1 MAEVTSVRTVDFMNT
16 CKTCGSSWDTKQTID
31 RCPFCG
37 ADLREKITVDSIESV
52 FKLILERHGQNVFYS
67 NIHLGLLETMPHH

>member
-1 MAEVTSVRTVDFMNT
+1 MAEATSIRAAVFMKK
-16 CKTCGSSWDTKQTID
+16 CKACGSSWDTKLIID

-37 ADLREKITVDSIESV
+37 AELREKIGADSIESA

-67 NIHLGLLETMPHH
+67 NILLGLLETMPHH